1 MSDTGLATRPQDPR
15 TWLLPVVRLVVG
27 GVFLWLGAHKILSDP
42 QDFLKAVSQ
51 YQLLCASPWF
61 NLLVVILPWVEVV
74 AGLALLLGVF
84 LRGAALVSIAMLVVF
99 TTAVFLRAL
108 GEHEAQDIA
117 FCAIEFDC
125 GCGQGIVNICSKL
138 WQNGTLVLLGIP
150 ILFSSNRR
158 LCLVRK

>member
-1 MSDTGLATRPQDPR
+1 MSDAGLDTRPRDR
-15 TWLLPVVRLVVG
+15 RAWLLLLVRLVVG
-27 GVFLWLGAHKILSDP
+27 GVFLWLGANKIPADP
-42 QDFLKAVSQ
+42 QDFLKAVNQ
-51 YQLLCASPWF
+51 YQLPCATPWF
-61 NLLVVILPWVEVV
+61 NLLVVVLPWVEVV

-108 GEHEAQDIA
+108 GEYETQDIA
-117 FCAIEFDC
+117 FCAIQFDC
-125 GCGQGIVNICSKL
+125 GCGQGVVNICSKL

-158 LCLVRK
+158 FCLGRK